1 MKRSYILLLI
11 LLFSLNVPTMMY
23 AQKTVIRGVLLD
35 SLSNEAELYATI
47 RIISKKKPD
56 TPIAMAITDMQGKFE
71 QELNGKGDYNIQFSS
86 VGKITVTVPFTLKG
100 EPILDLGHIYT
111 QDDVLQLQGVEII
124 AQKPLVK
131 MEVDKMSYSVAD
143 DIDSKSNTVLD
154 MLRKVPMVT
163 VDGNENITVNGS
175 SSFKVYL
182 DGKPNVMM
190 SNNPSEIFK
199 NMPASGIKNIEVI
212 TNPGARYDAEG
223 VGGVLNLTTEK
234 TQVTNNRMSGYNAN
248 LRSMV
253 SSKGLG
259 GGFYF
264 NTQQGKLSLSIN
276 GNLMHRQMKDME
288 VQTERTQTG
297 MSDNMAM
304 NYEQIGNTDINMKM
318 GNVNL
323 GYEIDSLRLITVSFG
338 LMGFGS
344 ENNYQ
349 SETSM
354 KGGVYGPGLS
364 YHGHNNSDN
373 DRTSINGSI
382 DYQRSFA
389 GNKDKVLTL
398 SYLIST
404 LPNYTDSYNLFDT
417 NDENSFLN
425 LANRYTDAYRNTVE
439 NTFQAD
445 YSTPVGKGQTIDLGA
460 KYILRNNVS
469 DSKYY
474 ISKDGSY
481 EYDPQSSLNYKH
493 SNDILAGY
501 MEYSFKKKQW
511 STKAGLRY
519 EHTWQDVVY
528 KSRPETNFKLD
539 YNNLV
544 PSANISYTIDQKQNI
559 GLTYNM
565 RISRPGIGL
574 LNPYVDNSDP
584 TAVSYGNSNLKP
596 EKAHNISLVYN
607 RFTHKWM
614 MNLTLRQSFC
624 NNAIEGYSFYQ
635 DDILNSTYGN
645 IVKNSQSSLNAYI
658 NWNTSPKTRFTLNG
672 SGSYIN
678 IESTQLGLEN
688 SGWQGNIMLGYQ
700 QTLPWNIR
708 LSMNFMTSTKSYN
721 LQGWSTGFNA
731 MMGSLSRTF
740 FKEHVSVSISGSSS
754 LSNDGFKFKS
764 YSKGTDFVS
773 RTVTA
778 IPISNIG
785 LNVSYTFGKKLT
797 IKQPKRSIKNTDV
810 KDNQSQSESIGN
822 MLVQ

>member
-1 MKRSYILLLI
+1 M
-11 LLFSLNVPTMMY
+11 
-23 AQKTVIRGVLLD
+23 
-35 SLSNEAELYATI
+35 
-47 RIISKKKPD
+47 
-56 TPIAMAITDMQGKFE
+56 
-71 QELNGKGDYNIQFSS
+71 
-86 VGKITVTVPFTLKG
+86 TVPFILKG
-100 EPILDLGHIYT
+100 EPTLDLGHIYT
-111 QDDVLQLQGVEII
+111 QDDVLKLQGVEII

-163 VDGNENITVNGS
+163 VDGNDNITVNGS

-190 SNNPSEIFK
+190 SNNPSEVFK

-234 TQVTNNRMSGYNAN
+234 TQATNNRMIGYDAN
-248 LRSMV
+248 LRSMA
-253 SSKGLG
+253 SSNGWG
-259 GGFYF
+259 CGFYF

-276 GNLMHRQMKDME
+276 GNLMQRKMKDME
-288 VQTERTQTG
+288 AQTERTQIG
-297 MSDNMAM
+297 ISDNMLM

-323 GYEIDSLRLITVSFG
+323 GYEIDSLRLVTVSFG

-344 ENNYQ
+344 GNNFQ

-354 KGGVYGPGLS
+354 KGGVYGSGLN

-389 GNKDKVLTL
+389 GNKDRVLTL

-404 LPNYTDSYNLFDT
+404 SPNNTDSYNLFDT
-417 NDENSFLN
+417 DDENSFLN

-445 YSTPVGKGQTIDLGA
+445 YSTPIGKGQTIDLGA

-474 ISKDGSY
+474 TSKDGSY
-481 EYDPQSSLNYKH
+481 EYDAQSSLNYKH

-501 MEYSFKKKQW
+501 MEYSLKKKQW
-511 STKAGLRY
+511 NTKAGLRY

-528 KSRPETNFKLD
+528 KSRPETDFKLN

-544 PSANISYTIDQKQNI
+544 PSASISYTIDQKQNI
-559 GLTYNM
+559 GLAYNM

-584 TAVSYGNSNLKP
+584 TAISYGNSNLKP

-645 IVKNSQSSLNAYI
+645 IVKNSQSGLNAYI
-658 NWNTSPKTRFTLNG
+658 NWNAGPKTRFTING
-672 SGSYIN
+672 SGSYTN
-678 IESTQLGLEN
+678 IKSTQLGLEN

-708 LSMNFMTSTKSYN
+708 LSMNLMTSTKTYN

-731 MMGSLSRTF
+731 LMGSISRTF
-740 FKEHVSVSISGSSS
+740 FKERVSVSISGCNS
-754 LSNDGFKFKS
+754 LSGDGLKFKS
-764 YSKGTDFVS
+764 YSKGNDFIN

-810 KDNQSQSESIGN
+810 KENQSQSESIGN
-822 MLVQ
+822 MLVNDKIQK